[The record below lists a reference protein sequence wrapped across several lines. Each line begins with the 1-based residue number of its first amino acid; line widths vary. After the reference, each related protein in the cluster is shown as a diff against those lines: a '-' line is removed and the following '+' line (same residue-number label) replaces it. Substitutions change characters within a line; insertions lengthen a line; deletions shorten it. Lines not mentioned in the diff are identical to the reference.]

1 MPFSIHDIDLVD
13 GSTPTMQDRL
23 IGGLQLAVANAAG
36 GSAGASVTTAVGFGS
51 QLPPNYSVFVDS
63 DQSGVVGT
71 VTARTSTGFN
81 VVLSPI
87 LTTTTVTAG
96 TFNVLVVG

>member
-36 GSAGASVTTAVGFGS
+36 GSAGASVTVAVSFAS
-51 QLPPNYSVFVDS
+51 PLPSNYAVFVDS
-63 DQSGVVGT
+63 GQVNVVGT
-71 VTARTSTGFN
+71 VSARTSTGF
-81 VVLSPI
+81 
-87 LTTTTVTAG
+87 TVTLTPLVSTVTVAAG
-96 TFNVLVVG
+96 SFNVSIVG

>member
-1 MPFSIHDIDLVD
+1 MPFSIHDIDLAD

-36 GSAGASVTTAVGFGS
+36 ASAGASVTTAVSFGY
-51 QLPPNYSVFVDS
+51 LPANYVVFVDS
-63 DQSGVVGT
+63 GQSGVVGT
-71 VTARTSTGFN
+71 VTSKTNTGFS

-87 LTTTTVTAG
+87 LTTATVAAG
-96 TFNVLVVG
+96 TFNVLVVA